1 MVSNRGKKLIELTEF
16 YKKQSDKV
24 TQILYENDRH
34 EILNEFDKDK
44 VIEDI
49 VNWIKNVL

>member
-1 MVSNRGKKLIELTEF
+1 MRKELI
-16 YKKQSDKV
+16 DK
-24 TQILYENDRH
+24 IF
-34 EILNEFDKDK
+34 NEFDKDK

>member
-1 MVSNRGKKLIELTEF
+1 MIECN
-16 YKKQSDKV
+16 KKQSNKV
-24 TQILYENDRH
+24 TRILYENDRH

-49 VNWIKNVL
+49 INWIKFVL